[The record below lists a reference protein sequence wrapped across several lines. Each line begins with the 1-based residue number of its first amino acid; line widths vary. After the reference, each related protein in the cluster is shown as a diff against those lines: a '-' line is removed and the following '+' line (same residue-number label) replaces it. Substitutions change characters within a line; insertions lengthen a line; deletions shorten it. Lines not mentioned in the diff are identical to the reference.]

1 MKCTVNTALQ
11 HDLCFFKELDI
22 VLLLGFICDSEQEL
36 CNHHGWKCGRTNKR
50 DVHVTPT
57 GFTRFLLS
65 SHGSK
70 LKRGNMERIVQLEIS
85 FTISSQNSW
94 EIYSKILYLQLTN
107 SLKLLDLG
115 SRKSCK
121 VTYTLDLWKIMLI
134 RKYLWPLAQGLR
146 CPNCHWAYCWHHEV
160 LFSMLQHLWL
170 VLFWGFFFSL
180 CYPI

>member
-1 MKCTVNTALQ
+1 MTCAFLRSWTSFYFWASSVIQNRSSATTMGGNVEGQINVMFMLPLLILL
-11 HDLCFFKELDI
+11 DSCFR
-22 VLLLGFICDSEQEL
+22 VMAVS
-36 CNHHGWKCGRTNKR
+36 WKG
-50 DVHVTPT
+50 V
-57 GFTRFLLS
+57 
-65 SHGSK
+65 
-70 LKRGNMERIVQLEIS
+70 NMERIVQLEIS

-134 RKYLWPLAQGLR
+134 RKYLWLSAQGLR